1 MHAFQALQSPFRTH
15 GRLIAWA
22 LALFFVGWLST
33 GSVGHPLW
41 MLPALRV
48 LALARSRWSA
58 SVGAGMLHL
67 GGYHDVPLSP
77 AGFFPALDAL
87 QAGVLGVLAWASIS
101 AVATLPYAIT
111 WCGHRWP
118 GVWLMLASVLT
129 TLPPLGWLTPIN
141 PLHVAGWLF
150 PGLGFLGVALTLCT
164 VAAVPSLPLAAA
176 RSAKL
181 HLALPALLGI
191 GCWANLV
198 FHSPSP
204 PPGWIAHDAALGAY
218 VDSADNAWK
227 RSEAIATLVE
237 RHVQSRPQASPAG
250 SAGSSAIVLPEYA
263 AGIWREGTAQL
274 MQSAFGARGLLR
286 PGMLVLFG
294 AELPQRNGPINALMV
309 LQPDGA
315 LSYLRSR
322 ITLPLVNW
330 HAGTGGFESQ
340 PWSVPHLRVD
350 HVGQVT
356 VGFCWE
362 DLLPWMHY
370 QAMWLRPAAH
380 VSVASLWWAK
390 GTHIER
396 NLRLYVD
403 GLQQLFGVPVLLSVN
418 VAAGP

>member
-1 MHAFQALQSPFRTH
+1 MHAFQALQGTLRTH

-22 LALFFVGWLST
+22 LALFVLGWLST

-41 MLPALRV
+41 LLPALRV
-48 LALARSRWSA
+48 LAVARSRLSA
-58 SVGAGMLHL
+58 SLGAGMLYL

-77 AGFFPALDAL
+77 SGFFPALDPL
-87 QAGVLGVLAWASIS
+87 QASILGVLAWAAIA

-111 WCGHRWP
+111 WCGRRWP
-118 GVWLMLASVLT
+118 GVWLLLASVLT

-150 PGLGFLGVALTLCT
+150 PGLGFLGVVLSLCT
-164 VAAVPSLPLAAA
+164 VAVVPSMPWPAAG
-176 RSAKL
+176 SAKL
-181 HLALPALLGI
+181 RVALPALLGI

-237 RHVQSRPQASPAG
+237 RHVHSRPQAGLSV
-250 SAGSSAIVLPEYA
+250 IVLPEYA

-274 MQSAFGARGLLR
+274 MQSAFGARSLLR
-286 PGMLVLFG
+286 PGVLVFFG
-294 AELPQRNGPINALMV
+294 AELPQSNGPINALMV

-330 HAGTGGFESQ
+330 HPGTGGFKSQ
-340 PWSVPHLRVD
+340 PWSVPQLEVD
-350 HVGQVT
+350 DVGRVT

-370 QAMWLRPAAH
+370 QAMWRRPAAH
-380 VSVASLWWAK
+380 VSVASLWWAD

-403 GLQQLFGVPVLLSVN
+403 GLQRLFGVPVLLSVN